1 MDNLPWLT
9 RYTCGKEIHITI
21 IYDLV
26 YEYNVDVCIDHLKF
40 LIRDYIGKP
49 CIIMF
54 SYCGHLSCLN
64 CGKETALRGDTIHAM
79 FTDCKLLLLLLSQDR
94 D

>member
-9 RYTCGKEIHITI
+9 RYTCGKEIHIMI

-40 LIRDYIGKP
+40 LICDQISYIQKP

-54 SYCGHLSCLN
+54 SYAVDIYV
-64 CGKETALRGDTIHAM
+64 ALVAIKKSTLRLYMI
-79 FTDCKLLLLLLSQDR
+79 
-94 D
+94 

>member
-26 YEYNVDVCIDHLKF
+26 YEYNVDVCIDHLKL
-40 LIRDYIGKP
+40 LIRDYISYIWKP

-54 SYCGHLSCLN
+54 SYCGHSSCLK
-64 CGKETALRGDTIHAM
+64 CGKEIHITIIY
-79 FTDCKLLLLLLSQDR
+79 DLVYE
-94 D
+94 